1 MDDILRLVNEFGASQ
16 CGGTVI
22 IAGDNGVNEEAAVNN
37 QGTWVINQTYRE
49 LLSATPKPD
58 AVKPKAKKDAA
69 PAPVDAPVDDLS
81 DVVV

>member
-37 QGTWVINQTYRE
+37 QGTWVINQKYRE
-49 LLSATPKPD
+49 LLSATP
-58 AVKPKAKKDAA
+58 
-69 PAPVDAPVDDLS
+69 
-81 DVVV
+81 